1 MNVPRQDL
9 IRVRQ
14 DFISISR
21 APFGVFQITLCQG
34 RKSSLQSARVLP
46 INALE
51 FQA

>member
-1 MNVPRQDL
+1 MNLPRQDL

-21 APFGVFQITLCQG
+21 APFGVFRIAHGQG
-34 RKSSLQSARVLP
+34 RKSSLQRAPVLP
-46 INALE
+46 IDALE